1 VALGAQLAK
10 TRRMPLPEGSCGD
23 DQHDLRC
30 HEDLAASL
38 DAEPRLTGR
47 AAGVYRDSG
56 HGTMSPPPAALQPL
70 FTFAYQDPVL
80 LQDSRVFRNM
90 LDIEEFYLAASNY
103 FQIVQQEIKP
113 NMRQIV
119 TSWMLEV
126 CMDQNCHANVFLLSC
141 NIMDRFLSQLGIK
154 KSQFQLVAAATM
166 FIASKLADP
175 CPITGTELVR
185 YTNDTYN
192 LTELLE
198 MELLILSK
206 LKWDLSAV
214 TPYDFLEHLL
224 RQLQEDGGFL
234 HQDDSNSSRLL
245 KEEQFK
251 KNTERIILNCAQEF
265 RFSLYTPSMLSSA
278 AIATAA
284 ALGMTTNGGQES
296 DFDINE
302 LVRRLQILTR
312 VDYDYL
318 VSCINEM
325 HENLGV
331 ESRESLRRDSE
342 HLDQSSRDSSD
353 TTIPTWEGKEPES
366 KSKVVEERENASGLK
381 SSTPTEMFGVVDY
394 LYST

>member
-1 VALGAQLAK
+1 
-10 TRRMPLPEGSCGD
+10 
-23 DQHDLRC
+23 
-30 HEDLAASL
+30 
-38 DAEPRLTGR
+38 
-47 AAGVYRDSG
+47 
-56 HGTMSPPPAALQPL
+56 MSPPPAALQPL

-234 HQDDSNSSRLL
+234 HQDDSNSNRLL

-302 LVRRLQILTR
+302 LVRRLQMLTR

>member
-1 VALGAQLAK
+1 
-10 TRRMPLPEGSCGD
+10 
-23 DQHDLRC
+23 
-30 HEDLAASL
+30 
-38 DAEPRLTGR
+38 
-47 AAGVYRDSG
+47 
-56 HGTMSPPPAALQPL
+56 
-70 FTFAYQDPVL
+70 
-80 LQDSRVFRNM
+80 
-90 LDIEEFYLAASNY
+90 
-103 FQIVQQEIKP
+103 
-113 NMRQIV
+113 
-119 TSWMLEV
+119 
-126 CMDQNCHANVFLLSC
+126 MDQNCHANVFLLSC

-185 YTNDTYN
+185 YTDDTYQLN
-192 LTELLE
+192 ELLE

-224 RQLQEDGGFL
+224 RLLQEEDPVI
-234 HQDDSNSSRLL
+234 Q
-245 KEEQFK
+245 EEQFR

-353 TTIPTWEGKEPES
+353 TTIPTWEGKEPDS

-381 SSTPTEMFGVVDY
+381 SSTPTEMFGVVDC